1 MNIEVLRDDHA
12 PRHCRYQAIDADSY
26 EGGST
31 IGYGAT
37 EKEAIVDLL
46 EIALDECEITEDE
59 HRELLRHYGCVPY
72 VDPDYLREMRSDS

>member
-1 MNIEVLRDDHA
+1 MNIQVHEDDTGFA
-12 PRHCRYQAIDADSY
+12 PRDCRFNAIDADSY

-37 EKEAIVDLL
+37 PQAAIADFL

-59 HRELLRHYGCVPY
+59 HRALLARY
-72 VDPDYLREMRSDS
+72 SDIA